1 MENRIK
7 SVQDQKW
14 VAVLFRKLP
23 SSITKEVFLDIL
35 RKKNI
40 SPVWMED
47 LIEIENYKYTLCK
60 VSYLED
66 VFEMCSKFQ
75 INSPLKDV
83 KVNLHP
89 KSCKAWKGHED
100 F

>member
-1 MENRIK
+1 
-7 SVQDQKW
+7 
-14 VAVLFRKLP
+14 
-23 SSITKEVFLDIL
+23 
-35 RKKNI
+35 
-40 SPVWMED
+40 MED
-47 LIEIENYKYTLCK
+47 LIQIENYKYTLCK